1 MSEIRAKEKQEV
13 QRTAESTRNV
23 PIYIPDVD
31 IYETND
37 ALVVVADMPGV
48 SPENVDIDLRDDNL
62 TIRAT
67 VDLYGENE
75 RPVLA
80 EYEVGDYYRQ
90 FTLGRLIDQSKIEA
104 LMKDGV
110 LTLILPKV
118 EKAKPRKIVV
128 KADQLNKA

>member
-13 QRTAESTRNV
+13 QRVAESTRNV
-23 PIYIPDVD
+23 PVYIPDVD
-31 IYETND
+31 IYETSD
-37 ALVVVADMPGV
+37 ALVVVADIPGV
-48 SPENVDIDLRDDNL
+48 SPENVDIDLRDDTL

-67 VDLYGENE
+67 VDTYGKDEQ
-75 RPVLA
+75 PVLM

-90 FTLGRLIDQSKIEA
+90 FTLGRLIDQSRIEA
-104 LMKDGV
+104 SIKDGV

-128 KADQLNKA
+128 KTA